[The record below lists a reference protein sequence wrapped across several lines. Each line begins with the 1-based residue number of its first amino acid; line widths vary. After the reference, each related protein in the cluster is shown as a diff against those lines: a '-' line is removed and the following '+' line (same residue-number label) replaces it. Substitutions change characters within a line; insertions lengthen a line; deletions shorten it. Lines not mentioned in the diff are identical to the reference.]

1 MRSFV
6 TLFILFIGSLQLQA
20 QITIEKSDFTV
31 EAGMVVVGWNLDFA
45 NTAIPEDGEGMVWDF
60 SDLSL
65 SGTILSDFS
74 TSSNSIFS
82 DANLKAPTLR
92 PTLGGVAN
100 QLGEAYYLL
109 DDTGYGSI
117 GQIFEPLDVPLV
129 TFTGGAED
137 ELKVLETVRDFMG
150 RQSTIQFPLNF
161 GDSWTYDATTQ
172 TDYLVTVA
180 AFALQNTPAG
190 QITRDS
196 AELSVAGYGTLI
208 LPNPDGSDPV
218 SVEALMVKR
227 TRKAIFDYTLGGQPA
242 PQLMLDLFG
251 LQQGEEQNVTRYFFY
266 AKGLPRSAANIR
278 VNGQGNIDQFTISD
292 ELKNLVT
299 STSEAATALAPVK
312 AFPNPIMAGD
322 ILSIHSPVEVAR
334 GNFELIN
341 TFGQLVAS
349 WPVNAVQNETL
360 RFALPMSMQSGTYL
374 YRITDD
380 NKEVRGTG
388 KLNVVR

>member
-1 MRSFV
+1 
-6 TLFILFIGSLQLQA
+6 
-20 QITIEKSDFTV
+20 
-31 EAGMVVVGWNLDFA
+31 MVVVGWNLDFA